1 MKRTAGQDA
10 EKALLLEVR
19 GRTGVAITPEG
30 RFVGVRCLPHHEEGQ
45 EIALPAAR
53 REGRVGWGLRP
64 GLVTAAACAAILLVL
79 LPLAVGRVLASGLP
93 MAYVTLDINPSLEFG
108 VNRWERVVACRALN
122 PEGEQVLSGLKW
134 RGRPVDDVVS
144 DAGVQAASLG
154 FLDSG
159 PAEVIVA
166 AVPALDKGLLSPG
179 LEKRLERLRQGL
191 GERMAAASGG
201 QGPSSLTVETV
212 LGDSVSLRQQAETLG
227 LSVGK
232 YIVLLEAQEDG
243 LDIDAEDLEQGG
255 VGQALIAAGGHPGEV
270 LRKAHENREMSR
282 LAHTF
287 SERNGFGPDDSKDE
301 EDTGNGPT
309 GQPGGT
315 GQGGTGQG
323 GTGQGGTGQGGTG
336 QGQGG
341 GQGGTGQG
349 QGGGQGGTGQGQ
361 GGGQGGSGRGHGGR
375 PENGDSSDQSGSG
388 GSDQDGTQGEHAADE
403 DGSDDGGAGLDD
415 QGASDGSKDSGNGG
429 EGGEGSDHD
438 SGGGH

>member
-53 REGRVGWGLRP
+53 LQARAGWGLRP
-64 GLVTAAACAAILLVL
+64 GLVTAAACVVILLVL

-122 PEGEQVLSGLKW
+122 PDGEQVLSGLKW

-154 FLDSG
+154 FLNSG

-287 SERNGFGPDDSKDE
+287 AERNGFGPDDAKDE
-301 EDTGNGPT
+301 EETGNGPT

-323 GTGQGGTGQGGTG
+323 GTGQGQGGTGQGGTG

-349 QGGGQGGTGQGQ
+349 QGGSP
-361 GGGQGGSGRGHGGR
+361 GGGGRGHGGQ
-375 PENGDSSDQSGSG
+375 PENGDSSDQSDSQHDVG
-388 GSDQDGTQGEHAADE
+388 
-403 DGSDDGGAGLDD
+403 DDGGAGLDD
-415 QGASDGSKDSGNGG
+415 QGVSDTSKDSGNGG
-429 EGGEGSDHD
+429 KEGKGGDHD

>member
-53 REGRVGWGLRP
+53 SEGRAGWGLRP
-64 GLVTAAACAAILLVL
+64 GLATAAACAAILLVL
-79 LPLAVGRVLASGLP
+79 SPLAVGRVLASGLP

-108 VNRWERVVACRALN
+108 VNRWERAVVGRALN
-122 PEGEQVLSGLKW
+122 PDGEQVLDGLKW
-134 RGRPVDDVVS
+134 RARPIDDVVF
-144 DAGVQAASLG
+144 DAGVQAVSLG

-179 LEKRLERLRQGL
+179 LEKRLARLREGL

-201 QGPSSLTVETV
+201 QEQPSLTVETV
-212 LGDSVSLRQQAETLG
+212 LGDSASLRQQADTLG
-227 LSVGK
+227 LSVGE
-232 YIVLLEAQEDG
+232 YIVLLEAQEGG

-255 VGQALIAAGGHPGEV
+255 VGQALTAAGGHPGEI
-270 LRKAHENREMSR
+270 LRKAHENREMSK

-287 SERNGFGPDDSKDE
+287 AERNGFGSDDSEDE
-301 EDTGNGPT
+301 EETGNDQTGGT
-309 GQPGGT
+309 GQGGTSQGGT

-336 QGQGG
+336 
-341 GQGGTGQG
+341 
-349 QGGGQGGTGQGQ
+349 
-361 GGGQGGSGRGHGGR
+361 GRGHGGQ
-375 PENGDSSDQSGSG
+375 PGNGDSSDQSDSQHDAG
-388 GSDQDGTQGEHAADE
+388 
-403 DGSDDGGAGLDD
+403 DDGGAGLDD
-415 QGASDGSKDSGNGG
+415 QGASDGYEDSGNGG
-429 EGGEGSDHD
+429 KEGKGSDHD

>member
-53 REGRVGWGLRP
+53 LQGRAGWGLRP

-122 PEGEQVLSGLKW
+122 PDGEQVLSGLKW
-134 RGRPVDDVVS
+134 RGRPIDDVVS

-159 PAEVIVA
+159 PVEVIVA

-179 LEKRLERLRQGL
+179 LEKRLERLREGL

-201 QGPSSLTVETV
+201 QGQPNLTVETV
-212 LGDSVSLRQQAETLG
+212 LGDSVSLRQQADILG
-227 LSVGK
+227 LSVGE
-232 YIVLLEAQEDG
+232 YVVLLAAQEDG

-255 VGQALIAAGGHPGEV
+255 VGQALAAVGGHPGEI

-287 SERNGFGPDDSKDE
+287 AERNGLPPGDSEDE
-301 EDTGNGPT
+301 GETGNGQT
-309 GQPGGT
+309 GQTDGAGQDGN
-315 GQGGTGQG
+315 GQGGNGQG
-323 GTGQGGTGQGGTG
+323 GAGQDGNGQGGAGQGSTG

-341 GQGGTGQG
+341 SRGGR
-349 QGGGQGGTGQGQ
+349 GGGRDHDGQPG
-361 GGGQGGSGRGHGGR
+361 
-375 PENGDSSDQSGSG
+375 NGDSSDQ
-388 GSDQDGTQGEHAADE
+388 
-403 DGSDDGGAGLDD
+403 DGSEDSGDGG
-415 QGASDGSKDSGNGG
+415 K
-429 EGGEGSDHD
+429 EGKGSDHD

>member
-10 EKALLLEVR
+10 ERALLLEVR

-30 RFVGVRCLPHHEEGQ
+30 RFVGVKCLPHHEEGQ

-53 REGRVGWGLRP
+53 LQARVGWGLRP
-64 GLVTAAACAAILLVL
+64 GLVTAVACAAILLVL
-79 LPLAVGRVLASGLP
+79 SPLAVGRVLASGLP

-122 PEGEQVLSGLKW
+122 PDGEQVLSGLKW
-134 RGRPVDDVVS
+134 RGRPIDDVVS
-144 DAGVQAASLG
+144 DAGVQAVSLG

-179 LEKRLERLRQGL
+179 LEKRLERLREGL
-191 GERMAAASGG
+191 GQRMAAASGG
-201 QGPSSLTVETV
+201 QGQPSLTVETV

-227 LSVGK
+227 LSLGEYV
-232 YIVLLEAQEDG
+232 VLLEAQEDG

-255 VGQALIAAGGHPGEV
+255 VGQALTAAGGHPGEI

-287 SERNGFGPDDSKDE
+287 SERNGFGPDEAQDE
-301 EDTGNGPT
+301 EETGSDPT
-309 GQPGGT
+309 GGT
-315 GQGGTGQG
+315 SQGGTGQG
-323 GTGQGGTGQGGTG
+323 GTG
-336 QGQGG
+336 
-341 GQGGTGQG
+341 
-349 QGGGQGGTGQGQ
+349 
-361 GGGQGGSGRGHGGR
+361 GRGHGGQQ
-375 PENGDSSDQSGSG
+375 PGNGDSSDQSESQ
-388 GSDQDGTQGEHAADE
+388 QDTG
-403 DGSDDGGAGLDD
+403 DDGGAGLDD
-415 QGASDGSKDSGNGG
+415 QGASDGSEDSGNGG
-429 EGGEGSDHD
+429 KGGEGSDHD

>member
-45 EIALPAAR
+45 EIALPAVR

-64 GLVTAAACAAILLVL
+64 GLVTAATCAAILLVL
-79 LPLAVGRVLASGLP
+79 LPLAVGRVMASGLP

-122 PEGEQVLSGLKW
+122 PDGEQVLSGLKW

-154 FLDSG
+154 FLNSG

-287 SERNGFGPDDSKDE
+287 AERNGFGPDDAKDE
-301 EDTGNGPT
+301 EETGSD
-309 GQPGGT
+309 QPGGT

-323 GTGQGGTGQGGTG
+323 GTGQGGSG

-341 GQGGTGQG
+341 GQGGG
-349 QGGGQGGTGQGQ
+349 GQGQ

-388 GSDQDGTQGEHAADE
+388 GSDQDGTQGEHAADD
-403 DGSDDGGAGLDD
+403 DGGDDGGAGLDD
-415 QGASDGSKDSGNGG
+415 QGASDGSEDSSDGG
-429 EGGEGSDHD
+429 EGGEGSDQD

>member
-53 REGRVGWGLRP
+53 LEGRVGWGLRP

-122 PEGEQVLSGLKW
+122 PDGEQVLSGLKW
-134 RGRPVDDVVS
+134 RGRPIDDVVS

-159 PAEVIVA
+159 TVEVIVA

-179 LEKRLERLRQGL
+179 LEKRLERLRKGL

-201 QGPSSLTVETV
+201 QGQSSLTVETV
-212 LGDSVSLRQQAETLG
+212 LGDSVSLRQQADTLG
-227 LSVGK
+227 LSVGE
-232 YIVLLEAQEDG
+232 YVVLLEAQEDG
-243 LDIDAEDLEQGG
+243 LDIDAEDLEEGG
-255 VGQALIAAGGHPGEV
+255 VGQALTAAGGHPGEI

-309 GQPGGT
+309 GQ
-315 GQGGTGQG
+315 GGTGQG

-341 GQGGTGQG
+341 GQGGTA
-349 QGGGQGGTGQGQ
+349 
-361 GGGQGGSGRGHGGR
+361 GRGHGGQ
-375 PENGDSSDQSGSG
+375 PGNGDSSDQSDSQHDAG
-388 GSDQDGTQGEHAADE
+388 
-403 DGSDDGGAGLDD
+403 DDGGAGLDD
-415 QGASDGSKDSGNGG
+415 QGASDGSEDSGDGEEDG
-429 EGGEGSDHD
+429 EGGDHD
-438 SGGGH
+438 SEDGH

>member
-30 RFVGVRCLPHHEEGQ
+30 RFVGVRCLPHHQEGQ
-45 EIALPAAR
+45 EIALPAVR
-53 REGRVGWGLRP
+53 LQGRVGWGLRP
-64 GLVTAAACAAILLVL
+64 GLVTAATCAAILLVL

-108 VNRWERVVACRALN
+108 VNRWERAVVGRALN
-122 PEGEQVLSGLKW
+122 PDGEQVLGGLEW
-134 RGRPVDDVVS
+134 RGRPIDDVVF
-144 DAGVQAASLG
+144 DAGVQAANLG

-179 LEKRLERLRQGL
+179 LEKRLERLRKGL
-191 GERMAAASGG
+191 GERMAAVSGG
-201 QGPSSLTVETV
+201 QEQPSLTVETV
-212 LGDSVSLRQQAETLG
+212 LGDSVSLRQEAETLG
-227 LSVGK
+227 LSVGE

-243 LDIDAEDLEQGG
+243 LDIDAEDLEQSG
-255 VGQALIAAGGHPGEV
+255 VGQALTAAGGHPGEI

-287 SERNGFGPDDSKDE
+287 SERNGFGPDEAKDE
-301 EDTGNGPT
+301 EETGSDQT
-309 GQPGGT
+309 GGT

-336 QGQGG
+336 QGGT

-349 QGGGQGGTGQGQ
+349 GTGQGGTG
-361 GGGQGGSGRGHGGR
+361 GRGHGGQ
-375 PENGDSSDQSGSG
+375 PGNGDSSDQSDSQHDAG
-388 GSDQDGTQGEHAADE
+388 DG
-403 DGSDDGGAGLDD
+403 GGAGLDD
-415 QGASDGSKDSGNGG
+415 QGASDGSEDSGNGG
-429 EGGEGSDHD
+429 KEEKGSDHD

>member
-1 MKRTAGQDA
+1 
-10 EKALLLEVR
+10 
-19 GRTGVAITPEG
+19 
-30 RFVGVRCLPHHEEGQ
+30 
-45 EIALPAAR
+45 
-53 REGRVGWGLRP
+53 
-64 GLVTAAACAAILLVL
+64 
-79 LPLAVGRVLASGLP
+79 
-93 MAYVTLDINPSLEFG
+93 VTLDINPSLEFG

-122 PEGEQVLSGLKW
+122 PDGEQVLSGLKW
-134 RGRPVDDVVS
+134 RGRPIDDVVS
-144 DAGVQAASLG
+144 DAGVQAVSLG

-287 SERNGFGPDDSKDE
+287 AERNGFGPDDAKDE
-301 EDTGNGPT
+301 EETGSDQT
-309 GQPGGT
+309 GGT
-315 GQGGTGQG
+315 GQGGSGQGQG
-323 GTGQGGTGQGGTG
+323 GGQGGTGQGGTG

-341 GQGGTGQG
+341 GQGGG
-349 QGGGQGGTGQGQ
+349 
-361 GGGQGGSGRGHGGR
+361 GRGHGGR
-375 PENGDSSDQSGSG
+375 PENGDSSDQSDSQHDAG
-388 GSDQDGTQGEHAADE
+388 
-403 DGSDDGGAGLDD
+403 DDGGAGLDD